1 MGADRNRPKMTALVA
16 WGACAMWGAA
26 VLVPPT
32 ASAKPA
38 VTMSATAAPIPVN
51 PLEPHSRA
59 WAHTGDMARAGAE
72 LEATFTITGTEY
84 QGLPN
89 PLRRVMIALPKGIK
103 VTTRGFASCRP
114 PQGNWR
120 KTGEAPLCP
129 QKAYAGAVSEVQGAA
144 NIAGTDL
151 PVQFRQGAFFT
162 SSGGDLGFW
171 SLNVSNWLSGE
182 GLIPATLKPAD
193 GGYKLTENLPSF
205 TAAGITDIST
215 ESITVAL
222 GAAYQQGGKL
232 VSYLTM
238 PTACPGSGYS
248 VKAELSFGAGAESTW
263 ETVAVVSKMSC
274 SKGR

>member
-1 MGADRNRPKMTALVA
+1 MGADRSRPKMTALVA

-38 VTMSATAAPIPVN
+38 VTMSAAAAPIPMN

-59 WAHTGDMARAGAE
+59 WAHTGNMARAGAE

-84 QGLPN
+84 LGLPN

-103 VTTRGFASCRP
+103 VTTRGFASCRLP
-114 PQGNWR
+114 HGNWR
-120 KTGEAPLCP
+120 KTGEAPLCT
-129 QKAYAGAVSEVQGAA
+129 QKAYAGAVSEVLGAA
-144 NIAGTDL
+144 NIGGSNL

-162 SSGGDLGFW
+162 SSGGGLGFW

-182 GLIPATLKPAD
+182 GLLPATLKPAD
-193 GGYKLTENLPSF
+193 GGYKLTENLPPF
-205 TAAGITDIST
+205 TAAGVTDIST

-222 GAAYQQGGKL
+222 GAAYKQGGKL

-238 PTACPGSGYS
+238 PTACPTGGYP
-248 VKAELSFGAGAESTW
+248 VKAELSFGAGAESSW
-263 ETVAVVSKMSC
+263 ETVAVALKEAC
-274 SKGR
+274 TKG

>member
-1 MGADRNRPKMTALVA
+1 
-16 WGACAMWGAA
+16 MWGAA

-38 VTMSATAAPIPVN
+38 VTMSAAAAPIPVN

-72 LEATFTITGTEY
+72 LESRFTITGTEY

-103 VTTRGFASCRP
+103 VTTRGFASCRL

-120 KTGEAPLCP
+120 KPGEAPLCP
-129 QKAYAGAVSEVQGAA
+129 QKAYAGAVSEVLGAA
-144 NIAGTDL
+144 NIGGSDL

-162 SSGGDLGFW
+162 SSVGDLGFW
-171 SLNVSNWLSGE
+171 SLNVSNWLSGQ
-182 GLIPATLKPAD
+182 GLLPATLKPAD
-193 GGYKLTENLPSF
+193 GGYKLTESLPPL
-205 TAAGITDIST
+205 TAAGVTDIST

-222 GAAYQQGGKL
+222 GAAYQEHGKL

-238 PTACPGSGYS
+238 PAACPGSGYP

-263 ETVAVVSKMSC
+263 EAVALTSKLPC
-274 SKGR
+274 SKGRSRWSVLGELVRRSR